1 MSLTLRFPLPF
12 AAGRKNRRPSI
23 RSWWQDRVD
32 GRSLGEL
39 IFVYVLLALV
49 LVETLYP
56 LVWVLFGSLKTKEE
70 VIANIWG
77 PPSGLVWQNYVE
89 AWRVSGMGARIV
101 NSAVVTATALA
112 LLVAAATPAAYAL
125 SRLAFRGRNLILA
138 LVVAAMLVPPQV
150 MAIPLFMTAR
160 DLGLINSRLG
170 IALIHAAANL
180 PLSIFILRSFFLSL
194 PMELEDA
201 ARMDGAS
208 RFQILWLIM
217 LPLVRPGM
225 ALVTIFGFI
234 EIWNDFFLAFLLL
247 RDPAVQTI
255 PLGLVAFFQQYG
267 SMWNLY
273 FAALTITTLPVIVV
287 FVLMQ
292 RQFIAGLTAG
302 AVKA

>member
-1 MSLTLRFPLPF
+1 MTALARRLLR
-12 AAGRKNRRPSI
+12 ARIA
-23 RSWWQDRVD
+23 

-39 IFVYVLLALV
+39 TLVYGLLAVV

-56 LVWVLFGSLKTKEE
+56 LIWVLSGSLKTRDE
-70 VIANIWG
+70 VIANVWG
-77 PPSGLVWQNYVE
+77 LPSGFVWQNYTE
-89 AWRVSGMGARIV
+89 AWRVAGMGERIL
-101 NSAVVTATALA
+101 NSVIVTGTALA
-112 LLVAAATPAAYAL
+112 ILVVAATPAAYAV
-125 SRLAFRGRNLILA
+125 SRLAFRGRTVVLA
-138 LVVAAMLVPPQV
+138 VVVAAMLVPPQV

-160 DLGLINSRLG
+160 DLGLINSRIG
-170 IALIHAAANL
+170 VALIHAASNL
-180 PLSIFILRSFFLSL
+180 PLSVFILRSFFLSL
-194 PMELEDA
+194 PMDLEDA
-201 ARMDGAS
+201 ARVDGAS
-208 RFQILWLIM
+208 RFQSLWLIM
-217 LPLVRPGM
+217 LPLIRPGI
-225 ALVTIFGFI
+225 ALVMIFGFI

-247 RDPAVQTI
+247 RDPALQTI

>member
-1 MSLTLRFPLPF
+1 MTLNPAVSPDVDGESLRLARHLRWKERL
-12 AAGRKNRRPSI
+12 AGRSI
-23 RSWWQDRVD
+23 A
-32 GRSLGEL
+32 EL
-39 IFVYVLLALV
+39 VFVYGVLAIV
-49 LVETLYP
+49 LMETLYP
-56 LVWVLFGSLKTKEE
+56 LVWVLFGSLKTKDE
-70 VIANIWG
+70 VIANVWG
-77 PPSGLVWQNYVE
+77 TPSGFVWQNYVE
-89 AWRVSGMGARIV
+89 AWRVSGMGDRIL
-101 NSAVVTATALA
+101 NSVIVTGVA
-112 LLVAAATPAAYAL
+112 LLLLVVAATPAAYAL
-125 SRLAFRGRNLILA
+125 SRLTFRGRNLILA
-138 LVVAAMLVPPQV
+138 LVVSAMLVPPQV

-170 IALIHAAANL
+170 VALIHAAANL

-201 ARMDGAS
+201 GRMDGAN

-217 LPLVRPGM
+217 LPLVRPGL
-225 ALVTIFGFI
+225 ALVIIFGFI

-302 AVKA
+302 AVKS